1 MCQMLHGHG
10 LQPHSPRTGESSKKE
25 SVAAEERVLDAGNG
39 GDAELN
45 RLLVH
50 AHMAGVDAQGVTRLE
65 IVGDDLAAE
74 LNPRLALSCQ
84 TLHAEAG
91 PAKQTGAQ
99 PLLETDRE
107 LHAGGCTHEPMAVH
121 QVSGC

>member
-50 AHMAGVDAQGVTRLE
+50 AHMAGMNAQGVTRLE
-65 IVGDDLAAE
+65 IVSDDLAVE
-74 LNPRLALSCQ
+74 LDPSLALSCQ
-84 TLHAEAG
+84 TLHTEAG
-91 PAKQTGAQ
+91 PAKQTGPE
-99 PLLETDRE
+99 PLLESDRD
-107 LHAGGCTHEPMAVH
+107 LQAR
-121 QVSGC
+121 SG